1 MDEYMQTILFVDDSA
16 SMRQMIRF
24 ILEDADYS
32 VVEAADGVEALRKLD
47 PEIDMII
54 TDLNMPNLDGIELLK
69 RVREDPD
76 YKFLPVMV
84 LTKESAASTKQKYKE
99 LGATGWISKPFKPEE
114 LLAVVDKVLNRTLN
128 EA

>member
-1 MDEYMQTILFVDDSA
+1 MQTILFVDDSA

-84 LTKESAASTKQKYKE
+84 LTKESAASTKQKSKE